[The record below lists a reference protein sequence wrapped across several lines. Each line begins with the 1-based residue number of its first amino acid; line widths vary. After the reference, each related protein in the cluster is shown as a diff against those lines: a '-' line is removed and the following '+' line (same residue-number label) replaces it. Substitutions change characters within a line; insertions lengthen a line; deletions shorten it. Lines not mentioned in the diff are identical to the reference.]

1 MSGVFYVPNILTIL
15 TYLVIDVSQVSVA
28 VTLVICVVSG
38 ELCSRISVC
47 VLLCFALKLHN
58 CGNMTEL
65 VLWQQNVV
73 SGEEVVEMKLR

>member
-15 TYLVIDVSQVSVA
+15 TYLVIDISQVSVA

-38 ELCSRISVC
+38 ELCSLISVC
-47 VLLCFALKLHN
+47 VLLCFALKLYN

-65 VLWQQNVV
+65 VLWQQNV
-73 SGEEVVEMKLR
+73 SDEEVVEMKLR